1 MHGDFTLI
9 RLRYRDCGWNSGETK
24 KAAADGEKARDQP
37 VTWLG
42 LSGLK
47 ISSLGLGLDESEEEE
62 EGKKEKEWE
71 REGLREWEH
80 NWEENVTSTHQTSLP
95 SQMEPSSC
103 RKL

>member
-1 MHGDFTLI
+1 MDEEITVHGDFTLI
-9 RLRYRDCGWNSGETK
+9 KLRYRDCEWNSGKTK

-62 EGKKEKEWE
+62 EEEEEGKKEGEAFE
-71 REGLREWEH
+71 NESIREK
-80 NWEENVTSTHQTSLP
+80 
-95 SQMEPSSC
+95 
-103 RKL
+103 RK